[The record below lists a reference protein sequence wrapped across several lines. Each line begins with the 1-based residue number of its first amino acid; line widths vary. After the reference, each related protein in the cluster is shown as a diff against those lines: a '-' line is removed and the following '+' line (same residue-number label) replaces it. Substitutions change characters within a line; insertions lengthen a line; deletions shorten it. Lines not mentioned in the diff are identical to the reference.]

1 MTLLGRRPDIS
12 ATRGRPSPVCGTAP
26 LPVRAVHLTPPPEE
40 GTRDCGDL
48 GGSRASSGESLGGA
62 ENRLPTG
69 FGREP
74 GQVGAVGWE
83 AGAPGLILGAGK
95 QGRPAG
101 RKAVAGLRTPGVGG
115 YDAWVEVLNSSSV
128 WRRRVALWFPEQG
141 RALKSQVKETPRW
154 V

>member
-1 MTLLGRRPDIS
+1 MKKEIKIGACNKISSVSTLQQREHFHYSITENHVRYHQ
-12 ATRGRPSPVCGTAP
+12 PSPGVW
-26 LPVRAVHLTPPPEE
+26 
-40 GTRDCGDL
+40 
-48 GGSRASSGESLGGA
+48 ASSGESLGGA

-101 RKAVAGLRTPGVGG
+101 RKAVAGLQTPGVGG